1 MLKYVFSI
9 LTRNGQKVEG
19 LLISSHDTAGAEAKV
34 KQMYQHCEISSCE
47 LKQQENKHLETVTI
61 EEILTLISK

>member
-9 LTRNGQKVEG
+9 YTRNGQKVDG
-19 LLISSHDTAGAEAKV
+19 LLISSHDTAGAERKV
-34 KQMYQHCEISSCE
+34 KQMYQHCEILSCE
-47 LKQQENKHLETVTI
+47 FQQQKNKHLEAVTI

>member
-9 LTRNGQKVEG
+9 RTRNGHKVDD
-19 LLISSHDTAGAEAKV
+19 LLISSHDIAGAEARV
-34 KQMYQHCEISSCE
+34 KQMYQHCEILSCE
-47 LKQQENKHLETVTI
+47 LRQQENKHLETATI